1 MGRGKESK
9 EERKEGRD
17 EGEMIGK
24 TGSFWRPNQGQL
36 VYHYQ

>member
-9 EERKEGRD
+9 GERKEGRE

-24 TGSFWRPNQGQL
+24 TGNFRRPNQGQL